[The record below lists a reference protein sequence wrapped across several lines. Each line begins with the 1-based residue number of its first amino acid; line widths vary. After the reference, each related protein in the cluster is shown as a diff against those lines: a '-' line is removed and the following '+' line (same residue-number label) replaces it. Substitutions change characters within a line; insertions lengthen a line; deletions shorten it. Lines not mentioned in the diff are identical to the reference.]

1 MESMEIIIIINTT
14 IPKNKTIIKKMK
26 HLLKI
31 LFLLP
36 LFLSCTNTQEEP
48 IPTPE
53 EEQAAIGFAAKVQN
67 SRATLTDVEKG
78 FGVWAFYTKNT
89 NVITYMENMEV
100 KYIGD
105 KWVYS
110 PIKYWL
116 VDTKFSFVATYP
128 YNENDDIYTID
139 PLTGAVQL
147 TLSKTPSD
155 IDFLMA
161 QRSVDTRDND
171 FDPSESVDLQ
181 FNHLLSNVSLNVWRD
196 HGKHQNDQMR
206 VRKVTL
212 SNIRK
217 AGTYSSATNSW
228 ALTNVKLTM
237 EYTNDNVTDDD
248 NIDAATKTDGSYDF
262 SGTPSAPF
270 SGLMLLPQTIDASSN
285 SVSLKI
291 QYELKRNNA
300 ADWESAELE
309 TILPAISWEQ
319 GKQYVYNVVLS
330 SVTDIT
336 VYYIQTKVDP
346 WGTPQVGGTVII
358 K

>member
-1 MESMEIIIIINTT
+1 MHILVLCVLFIAACENSSFDDPHIELMDMPIT
-14 IPKNKTIIKKMK
+14 I
-26 HLLKI
+26 
-31 LFLLP
+31 
-36 LFLSCTNTQEEP
+36 SSS
-48 IPTPE
+48 
-53 EEQAAIGFAAKVQN
+53 VSV
-67 SRATLTDVEKG
+67 SRATIADVQRDS
-78 FGVWAFYTKNT
+78 FGVWAFIT
-89 NVITYMENMEV
+89 NSEKTNEPYMENLKV
-100 KYIGD
+100 KYKEG
-105 KWVYS
+105 KWDYGK
-110 PIKYWL
+110 PKYWL
-116 VDTKFSFVATYP
+116 YETQFSFVATYP
-128 YNENDDIYTID
+128 HGNIYTSPKVD
-139 PLTGAVQL
+139 GQPTGDVQL
-147 TLSKTPSD
+147 TLSETPSVTD
-155 IDFLMA
+155 YLVARDTIDT
-161 QRSVDTRDND
+161 SDSK
-171 FDPSESVDLQ
+171 FDPSESVQLQ
-181 FNHLLSNVSLNVWRD
+181 FKHLLSNVSLNVWRD

-217 AGTYSSATNSW
+217 AGKYSSATNSW
-228 ALTNVKLTM
+228 APTNDKLTM

-270 SGLMLLPQTIDASSN
+270 SGLMLLPQTIDASSY

>member
-1 MESMEIIIIINTT
+1 MNGLYKYLQALVVLVLVTTLLGLSSCDKNSVETNTT
-14 IPKNKTIIKKMK
+14 DT
-26 HLLKI
+26 
-31 LFLLP
+31 
-36 LFLSCTNTQEEP
+36 
-48 IPTPE
+48 
-53 EEQAAIGFAAKVQN
+53 QAAIGFSNITTK
-67 SRATLTDVEKG
+67 ATITDLQAKG
-78 FGVWAFYTKNT
+78 FGVWAFVNT
-89 NVITYMENMEV
+89 MPDDDPFMDNIQVTYDGNLDNWGYEPV
-100 KYIGD
+100 KYWID
-105 KWVYS
+105 ESVF
-110 PIKYWL
+110 
-116 VDTKFSFVATYP
+116 TFVATYP
-128 YNENDDIYTID
+128 YDEDGDIYTSS
-139 PLTGAVQL
+139 TGAVQL
-147 TLSKTPSD
+147 TLSETPSD
-155 IDFLMA
+155 IDYLVA
-161 QRSVDTRDND
+161 RNTIDTSDPN
-171 FDPSESVDLQ
+171 FDPSASVDLQ
-181 FNHLLSNVSLNVWRD
+181 FKHLLSNVSLNVWRD
-196 HGKHQNDQMR
+196 HGKHQNDKMR

-217 AGTYSSATNSW
+217 AGTYSSVADAWAPTND
-228 ALTNVKLTM
+228 KLAM

-248 NIDAATKTDGSYDF
+248 DIGAATKTDGSYDF

>member
-1 MESMEIIIIINTT
+1 MKGFSYLFINII
-14 IPKNKTIIKKMK
+14 
-26 HLLKI
+26 LL
-31 LFLLP
+31 

-48 IPTPE
+48 ILTPE
-53 EEQAAIGFAAKVQN
+53 EEQTAIGFAAKVQD
-67 SRATLTDVEKG
+67 SRATLTDVQSNA
-78 FGVWAFYTKNT
+78 FGVWAFITNSKNT

-105 KWVYS
+105 KWDYGE
-110 PIKYWL
+110 PKYWL

-128 YNENDDIYTID
+128 YVENSTYT
-139 PLTGAVQL
+139 TKSGAVEL
-147 TLSKTPSD
+147 TLSETPSNTD
-155 IDFLMA
+155 YLVA
-161 QRSVDTRDND
+161 LKSVDTGDIA
-171 FDPSESVDLQ
+171 FDPSESVQLQ

-228 ALTNVKLTM
+228 ALTNDKLTM
-237 EYTNDNVTDDD
+237 EYTNDHVADD
-248 NIDAATKTDGSYDF
+248 NDIGAATKMGDSFEF
-262 SGTPSAPF
+262 SDTPYAPF
-270 SGLMLLPQTIDASSN
+270 SGLMLLPQPIDASSN
-285 SVSLKI
+285 MVSLKVD
-291 QYELKRNNA
+291 YELMRQGA

-309 TILPAISWEQ
+309 TILPAITWEK
-319 GKQYVYNVVLS
+319 GKQYVYNVILS

-336 VYYIQTKVDP
+336 VYYIQTKVEP

>member
-1 MESMEIIIIINTT
+1 MYILVLCVLFVAACENSSFDNPHIELRDMPITINSSVSVT
-14 IPKNKTIIKKMK
+14 
-26 HLLKI
+26 
-31 LFLLP
+31 
-36 LFLSCTNTQEEP
+36 
-48 IPTPE
+48 
-53 EEQAAIGFAAKVQN
+53 
-67 SRATLTDVEKG
+67 RATIDDLESSG
-78 FGVWAFYTKNT
+78 FGVWSFIT
-89 NVITYMENMEV
+89 NSKQTNAPYMENTKVEY
-100 KYIGD
+100 KDD

-128 YNENDDIYTID
+128 YVGNSTYT
-139 PLTGAVQL
+139 TKSGAVEL
-147 TLSKTPSD
+147 TLSETPSNTD
-155 IDFLMA
+155 YLVA
-161 QRSVDTRDND
+161 LKSVDTGDIA
-171 FDPSESVDLQ
+171 FDPSESVQLQ

-228 ALTNVKLTM
+228 ALTNDKLTM
-237 EYTNDNVTDDD
+237 EYTNDNVADND
-248 NIDAATKTDGSYDF
+248 NIGAATKEDDSFEF
-262 SGTPSAPF
+262 SDTPSTPF
-270 SGLMLLPQTIDASSN
+270 SGLMLLPQAIDASSN

-291 QYELKRNNA
+291 RYELKRNNA

-309 TILPAISWEQ
+309 TILPAISWEK
-319 GKQYVYNVVLS
+319 GRQYVYNVVLS

>member
-1 MESMEIIIIINTT
+1 
-14 IPKNKTIIKKMK
+14 MK
-26 HLLKI
+26 SLLKI
-31 LFLLP
+31 LSLL
-36 LFLSCTNTQEEP
+36 LFFLSCNSTQEDP
-48 IPTPE
+48 IPALE
-53 EEQAAIGFAAKVQN
+53 EGQTAIGFAAKVQN
-67 SRATLTDVEKG
+67 SRAIATLTDLKNG
-78 FGVWAFYTKNT
+78 FGVWAFITNSKNT
-89 NVITYMENMEV
+89 NSPYMENMKVEY
-100 KYIGD
+100 KGS
-105 KWVYS
+105 KWDYGN
-110 PIKYWL
+110 PKYWL

-128 YNENDDIYTID
+128 YDEDGDIYTSS
-139 PLTGAVQL
+139 TGDVQL
-147 TLSKTPSD
+147 TLSNTPSD
-155 IDFLMA
+155 EDYLVARNAIDT
-161 QRSVDTRDND
+161 SDEE
-171 FDPSESVDLQ
+171 FDPSASVDLQ
-181 FNHLLSNVSLNVWRD
+181 FKHLLSNVSLNVWRD

>member
-1 MESMEIIIIINTT
+1 MKGFSYLFINII
-14 IPKNKTIIKKMK
+14 
-26 HLLKI
+26 LL
-31 LFLLP
+31 

-48 IPTPE
+48 ILTPE
-53 EEQAAIGFAAKVQN
+53 EEQTAIGFAAKVQD
-67 SRATLTDVEKG
+67 SRATLTDVQSKG
-78 FGVWAFYTKNT
+78 FGVWAFIT
-89 NVITYMENMEV
+89 NSEKTNDPYMENMEV

-105 KWVYS
+105 KWDYGE
-110 PIKYWL
+110 PKYWL

-128 YNENDDIYTID
+128 YVENSTYT
-139 PLTGAVQL
+139 TKSGAVEL
-147 TLSKTPSD
+147 TLSETPSNTD
-155 IDFLMA
+155 YLVA
-161 QRSVDTRDND
+161 LKSVDTGDIA
-171 FDPSESVDLQ
+171 FDPSESVQLQ

-228 ALTNVKLTM
+228 ALTNDKLTM
-237 EYTNDNVTDDD
+237 EYTNDNVADND
-248 NIDAATKTDGSYDF
+248 NIGAATKEDDSFEF
-262 SGTPSAPF
+262 SDTPSTPF
-270 SGLMLLPQTIDASSN
+270 SGLMLLPQAIDASSN

-291 QYELKRNNA
+291 RYELKRNNA

-309 TILPAISWEQ
+309 TILPAITWEK
-319 GKQYVYNVVLS
+319 GKQYVYNVILS

-336 VYYIQTKVDP
+336 VYYIQTKVEP

>member
-1 MESMEIIIIINTT
+1 MKGFSYLFINII
-14 IPKNKTIIKKMK
+14 
-26 HLLKI
+26 LL
-31 LFLLP
+31 

-48 IPTPE
+48 ILTPE
-53 EEQAAIGFAAKVQN
+53 EEQTAIGFAAKVQD
-67 SRATLTDVEKG
+67 SRATLTDVQSKG
-78 FGVWAFYTKNT
+78 FGVWAFIT
-89 NVITYMENMEV
+89 NSEKPYMENMEV

-105 KWVYS
+105 KWDYS

-116 VDTKFSFVATYP
+116 VDTEFSFVATYP
-128 YNENDDIYTID
+128 YVENSTYT
-139 PLTGAVQL
+139 TKSGAVEL
-147 TLSKTPSD
+147 TLSETPSNTD
-155 IDFLMA
+155 YLVARNAIDT
-161 QRSVDTRDND
+161 SYEE
-171 FDPSESVDLQ
+171 FDPSESVQLQ
-181 FNHLLSNVSLNVWRD
+181 FKHLLSNVSLNVWRD
-196 HGKHQNDQMR
+196 GAKHHHDQMR

-228 ALTNVKLTM
+228 ALTKDKLTM
-237 EYTNDNVTDDD
+237 EYTNNDVADDDNNVTDDD
-248 NIDAATKTDGSYDF
+248 NIDAATQTDGSYDF

-270 SGLMLLPQTIDASSN
+270 SGLMLLPQPIDASSN

-300 ADWESAELE
+300 ANWESAELE

-330 SVTDIT
+330 SVTGIT
-336 VYYIQTKVDP
+336 VYYIQTKVEP
-346 WGTPQVGGTVII
+346 WGTPQMGGTVII

>member
-1 MESMEIIIIINTT
+1 MNGLYKYLQALVVLVLVTTLLGLSSCDKNSVETNTT
-14 IPKNKTIIKKMK
+14 DT
-26 HLLKI
+26 
-31 LFLLP
+31 
-36 LFLSCTNTQEEP
+36 
-48 IPTPE
+48 
-53 EEQAAIGFAAKVQN
+53 QAAIGFSNITTK
-67 SRATLTDVEKG
+67 ATITDLQDNG
-78 FGVWAFYTKNT
+78 FGVWAFIT
-89 NVITYMENMEV
+89 NSEKTNEPYMENLKVEYTGSKWDYGEP
-100 KYIGD
+100 KY
-105 KWVYS
+105 
-110 PIKYWL
+110 YWL

-128 YNENDDIYTID
+128 YDEDGDIYTSS
-139 PLTGAVQL
+139 TGAVQL
-147 TLSKTPSD
+147 TLSETPSD
-155 IDFLMA
+155 IDYLVA
-161 QRSVDTRDND
+161 LSSVNTSDTGFN
-171 FDPSESVDLQ
+171 PSASVDLQ
-181 FNHLLSNVSLNVWRD
+181 FKHLLSNVSLNVWRD

-217 AGTYSSATNSW
+217 AGKYSSATDSW
-228 ALTNVKLTM
+228 APTNDKLAK
-237 EYTNDNVTDDD
+237 EYTNDDVTDAD
-248 NIDAATKTDGSYDF
+248 NIDAAVTKTDGSYDF
-262 SGTPSAPF
+262 GDNPCAPF
-270 SGLMLLPQTIDASSN
+270 TGLMLLPQTIDASSN

>member
-1 MESMEIIIIINTT
+1 MTRLPI
-14 IPKNKTIIKKMK
+14 
-26 HLLKI
+26 I
-31 LFLLP
+31 LFLIP
-36 LFLSCTNTQEEP
+36 LCLMSCTASQM
-48 IPTPE
+48 E
-53 EEQAAIGFAAKVQN
+53 EEFPAEEKQNAIGFNAKVQN
-67 SRATLTDVEKG
+67 SRAEATLTDVEKG
-78 FGVWAFYTKNT
+78 FGVWAFISNGEKT
-89 NVITYMENMEV
+89 NEPYMENLKV
-100 KYIGD
+100 KYEEEED
-105 KWVYS
+105 KWDYGE
-110 PIKYWL
+110 PQYWL
-116 VDTKFSFVATYP
+116 IDTKFSFIATYP
-128 YNENDDIYTID
+128 YDDPYDDDDIYTTD
-139 PLTGAVQL
+139 LSTGDVQL
-147 TLSKTPSD
+147 PLSETPSD
-155 IDFLMA
+155 IDYLVA
-161 QRSVDTRDND
+161 LSSVNTGDKD
-171 FDPSESVDLQ
+171 FIPSASVDLQ
-181 FNHLLSNVSLNVWRD
+181 FKHLLSNVSLNVWRD
-196 HGKHQNDQMR
+196 HGKHQNDRMR

-212 SNIRK
+212 SNIRR
-217 AGTYSSATNSW
+217 AGTYSSATKSW
-228 ALTNVKLTM
+228 APTNVKLTM

-248 NIDAATKTDGSYDF
+248 DIGAATKTAGSYDF
-262 SGTPSAPF
+262 RGTPSAPF

>member
-1 MESMEIIIIINTT
+1 MYILVLCVVLFVAACENSSFDNPHIELRDMPITINSSVSVT
-14 IPKNKTIIKKMK
+14 
-26 HLLKI
+26 
-31 LFLLP
+31 
-36 LFLSCTNTQEEP
+36 
-48 IPTPE
+48 
-53 EEQAAIGFAAKVQN
+53 
-67 SRATLTDVEKG
+67 RATIDDLESFG
-78 FGVWAFYTKNT
+78 FGVWSFIT
-89 NVITYMENMEV
+89 NSKQTNAPYMENTKVE
-100 KYIGD
+100 YIDD

-161 QRSVDTRDND
+161 QRSVDTGDND

-196 HGKHQNDQMR
+196 HGKHQSDQMR

-212 SNIRK
+212 SNISK
-217 AGTYSSATNSW
+217 AGTYSSATDSW
-228 ALTNVKLTM
+228 ATTNDKLTM
-237 EYTNDNVTDDD
+237 EYTNDNVADND
-248 NIDAATKTDGSYDF
+248 NIGAATKEDDSFEF
-262 SGTPSAPF
+262 SDTPSTPF
-270 SGLMLLPQTIDASSN
+270 SGLMLLPQAIDASSN

-291 QYELKRNNA
+291 RYELKRNNA

-309 TILPAISWEQ
+309 TILPAISWEK
-319 GKQYVYNVVLS
+319 GRQYVYNVVLS

-336 VYYIQTKVDP
+336 VYYIHTKVDP